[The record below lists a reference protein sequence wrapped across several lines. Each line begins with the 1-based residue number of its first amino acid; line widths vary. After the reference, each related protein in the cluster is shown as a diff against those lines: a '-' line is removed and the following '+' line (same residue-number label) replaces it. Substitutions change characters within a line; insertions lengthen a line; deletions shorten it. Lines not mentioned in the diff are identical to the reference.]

1 MYTID
6 DLLAIG
12 ETYLSD
18 SDLALVR
25 RAYDFAERAH
35 GTELR
40 KSGDPYIEHPLATA
54 IELAKLELDAQT
66 VAAGLL
72 HDVPEDTPVP
82 LQEIKEAFGAEIAY
96 LVDGVTKLGKYRWG
110 QGEEA
115 SSSDVAT
122 VQRESGQLDF
132 VIPAEPEERD
142 LRAETLRK
150 LLLSAS
156 QDPRVIFIK
165 LADRLHNLNTL
176 AHLPPR
182 KQKRIAQETLEIYA
196 PLAHR
201 IGMWEFKWQLEDLS
215 FYFLDPDA
223 YSRIASSHDLRRQVR
238 EDYIRRATQE
248 LQRALREQ
256 GIEAEFSGRAKHI
269 YSIYRKMQRKGRD
282 VEHIYDLVA
291 LRVIVPT
298 VQACYATLGVVH
310 SLWQPIPGEFDDYIA
325 MPKENGYQSL
335 HTSVIAYDGKPLEI
349 QIRTPEMHREAERGM
364 AAHWRYKTQQDASS
378 DQLGRHLSR
387 DHTTLEQLASF
398 QAIMESR
405 HEMDDAREFVES
417 IKSDFFQDTIH
428 VFTPKGDVKELPA
441 GSTPID
447 FAYRIHTEVGH
458 HCRGARVNGVMV
470 PLNYRLSTGDRVEII
485 TAKSGGPSRDWLNP
499 NLGFIHTA
507 NARQK
512 IRAWFRRQQRP
523 ASIAQGRELLDKEL
537 RRLSLTHV
545 YQQVI
550 DSLGYNGSVRPDP
563 DDPLVRQRQSQ
574 ALEKLGFHHEQIEG
588 LLAFFRRY
596 DNLDDLYVAI
606 SHGNLSA
613 QDLAIRFLPRA
624 EDPFAVPLPPPPP
637 PTVAGIRVEGVTGLS
652 VRLAQCCAPM
662 PGDDVVGY
670 VTRNHLISVHRRDC
684 PNVLRLKERERLLE
698 VDWGRA
704 YERLF
709 PVAVQVRAVNRHG
722 LLRDIAMVVAS
733 ERVSMTDVHTLQ
745 DPEAGLATLSV
756 VLEVADIQQLSRL
769 VDRISKQ
776 RGVIDIW
783 RDTGRGHSP
792 ITARRSSRTRPTP
805 PPQDGGETALSRAAG
820 PGDRE
825 NRQRPNPS

>member
-110 QGEEA
+110 QGEEG

-223 YSRIASSHDLRRQVR
+223 YSRIASPHDLRRQVR

-596 DNLDDLYVAI
+596 DNLD
-606 SHGNLSA
+606 LS
-613 QDLAIRFLPRA
+613 
-624 EDPFAVPLPPPPP
+624 
-637 PTVAGIRVEGVTGLS
+637 
-652 VRLAQCCAPM
+652 
-662 PGDDVVGY
+662 
-670 VTRNHLISVHRRDC
+670 LIH
-684 PNVLRLKERERLLE
+684 
-698 VDWGRA
+698 
-704 YERLF
+704 
-709 PVAVQVRAVNRHG
+709 
-722 LLRDIAMVVAS
+722 I
-733 ERVSMTDVHTLQ
+733 
-745 DPEAGLATLSV
+745 
-756 VLEVADIQQLSRL
+756 
-769 VDRISKQ
+769 
-776 RGVIDIW
+776 
-783 RDTGRGHSP
+783 
-792 ITARRSSRTRPTP
+792 
-805 PPQDGGETALSRAAG
+805 
-820 PGDRE
+820 
-825 NRQRPNPS
+825 